1 MKQKVRKVWACI
13 LVFALMAGLGPWP
26 VAEVKAES
34 SKSFSSDNGEVE
46 ITLTESKVNEYW
58 CEYYLAVTNHSNQSI
73 RDWQLTLSVNDIS
86 KYRKSFG
93 CQATVKNDKLV
104 VKGQG
109 NGKVVAA
116 GSTYKVNDDF
126 KICFGGEVSFIGAEI
141 TYEYGSQSTGGN
153 EGSVGSGATYMEGYQ
168 CNYTLTGQTKDLRY
182 EDTPYGKHGALH
194 VDGLQVKDKYNQ
206 PFTLRGAST
215 HGMHWG
221 DGETFLN
228 KTAFQNLRDEWGVN
242 MVRLVSYVTQGGYT
256 QGSKDKLDKHIQEGV
271 SDLTDLGMY
280 AIIDWHVHA
289 ENPNDK
295 KSEAIQFFDTY
306 SKMYKDQ
313 SNIIYE
319 ICNEPTGT
327 PWNQLRPYAVDV
339 VKTIRANDPDAII
352 VVGTNTW
359 SQDVDEVAT
368 NGGKLNDPN
377 VMYTI
382 HFYSGSH
389 GESLREKVRTALK
402 AGTPVFCTEFGV
414 CDASGNGGFDLEE
427 ADRWIDFFEENGI
440 SYCCW
445 SFSKKNESAS
455 MLSPEC
461 NKVNG
466 FTNADLGA
474 TGAWLINTYRSRGGE
489 TPAPS
494 VSAAPSAVPTSSAS
508 VVPSAV
514 PTASASA
521 APSVVPTPSAS
532 VAPSAVPTP
541 SASAAPSA
549 VPTPSASV
557 APSASAAPSVVP
569 TPSASAE
576 PSAVPTPSASVAPSA
591 VPMPSAS
598 AAPSVVPTPSA
609 SAEPSA
615 VPTSSA
621 SAAPSAVPT
630 SSASVAPSAVPTPS
644 ASAAPSA
651 SVVPSASATPVT
663 SAVPTP
669 SASATSG
676 TSEAL
681 KPTINTTPGKGTTPS
696 VSDSTNE
703 RGENTASEE
712 DEELEVAV
720 SASSYTTT
728 VVDGV
733 QGVEVSNFDSHKT
746 TITIPDYITIKGKK
760 YPVISIQ
767 SNAFAKCKKL
777 TKVVIGK
784 NVRRIKPK
792 AFYNCKKLKTIVIK
806 TKKLTMKR
814 VGKKAFAGIYKKA
827 KITLPKGGF
836 SKKQKAAYKKILRA
850 RGVGK

>member
-1 MKQKVRKVWACI
+1 MKQNVRKVWACI

-26 VAEVKAES
+26 VAKVKAES

-46 ITLTESKVNEYW
+46 ITLTESKVNDYW
-58 CEYYLAVTNHSNQSI
+58 CEYYLAVTNHLSQSI

-86 KYRKSFG
+86 KYSKSFG

-104 VKGQG
+104 VKGRG

-116 GSTYKVNDDF
+116 GSTYKVDDDF
-126 KICFGGEVSFIGAEI
+126 KICFGGEVSFTGAEI
-141 TYEYGSQSTGGN
+141 TYEYGSQSSGGS

-168 CNYTLTGQTKDLRY
+168 CNYTLTGQTKDLLY

-256 QGSKDKLDKHIQEGV
+256 QGSKDKLDKHIQEGI
-271 SDLTDLGMY
+271 SNLTDLGMY

-289 ENPNDK
+289 ENPNDT
-295 KSEAIQFFDTY
+295 KSQAIEFFDMY

-327 PWNQLRPYAVDV
+327 PWNQIRPYAVDV
-339 VKTIRANDPDAII
+339 VNTIRANDPDAII
-352 VVGTNTW
+352 VVGTNNW

-368 NGGKLNDPN
+368 NGGKLDDPN

-389 GESLREKVRTALK
+389 GESFRNKVRTALN

-445 SFSKKNESAS
+445 SLSKKNESAS

-494 VSAAPSAVPTSSAS
+494 
-508 VVPSAV
+508 
-514 PTASASA
+514 ASA
-521 APSVVPTPSAS
+521 APGASNPPASSSQPGQTPG
-532 VAPSAVPTP
+532 VTPGTSAVP
-541 SASAAPSA
+541 
-549 VPTPSASV
+549 
-557 APSASAAPSVVP
+557 APSASAAPGASEVP
-569 TPSASAE
+569 APSASAAPGASE
-576 PSAVPTPSASVAPSA
+576 APKPSVSATPGASAVPTPS
-591 VPMPSAS
+591 
-598 AAPSVVPTPSA
+598 
-609 SAEPSA
+609 E
-615 VPTSSA
+615 
-621 SAAPSAVPT
+621 
-630 SSASVAPSAVPTPS
+630 
-644 ASAAPSA
+644 SAAPSA
-651 SVVPSASATPVT
+651 SVTPSVSAAPGVSATPGTGAVPSPSAS
-663 SAVPTP
+663 
-669 SASATSG
+669 
-676 TSEAL
+676 
-681 KPTINTTPGKGTTPS
+681 TTPGKGTTPS
-696 VSDSTNE
+696 VSASPSE

-712 DEELEVAV
+712 DEELDIAV

-733 QGVEVSNFDSHKT
+733 QGVEVSNFDSWKT

-836 SKKQKAAYKKILRA
+836 SKKQKVAYKKILRA
-850 RGVGK
+850 RGVGKKAKIK

>member
-1 MKQKVRKVWACI
+1 
-13 LVFALMAGLGPWP
+13 
-26 VAEVKAES
+26 
-34 SKSFSSDNGEVE
+34 
-46 ITLTESKVNEYW
+46 
-58 CEYYLAVTNHSNQSI
+58 
-73 RDWQLTLSVNDIS
+73 
-86 KYRKSFG
+86 
-93 CQATVKNDKLV
+93 
-104 VKGQG
+104 
-109 NGKVVAA
+109 
-116 GSTYKVNDDF
+116 
-126 KICFGGEVSFIGAEI
+126 
-141 TYEYGSQSTGGN
+141 
-153 EGSVGSGATYMEGYQ
+153 
-168 CNYTLTGQTKDLRY
+168 
-182 EDTPYGKHGALH
+182 
-194 VDGLQVKDKYNQ
+194 
-206 PFTLRGAST
+206 
-215 HGMHWG
+215 
-221 DGETFLN
+221 
-228 KTAFQNLRDEWGVN
+228 
-242 MVRLVSYVTQGGYT
+242 
-256 QGSKDKLDKHIQEGV
+256 
-271 SDLTDLGMY
+271 
-280 AIIDWHVHA
+280 
-289 ENPNDK
+289 
-295 KSEAIQFFDTY
+295 
-306 SKMYKDQ
+306 
-313 SNIIYE
+313 
-319 ICNEPTGT
+319 
-327 PWNQLRPYAVDV
+327 
-339 VKTIRANDPDAII
+339 
-352 VVGTNTW
+352 
-359 SQDVDEVAT
+359 
-368 NGGKLNDPN
+368 
-377 VMYTI
+377 MYTI

-494 VSAAPSAVPTSSAS
+494 VSAAPSAVPTASASAAPSAVPTASAS

-532 VAPSAVPTP
+532 VEPSTVPTP
-541 SASAAPSA
+541 SASA
-549 VPTPSASV
+549 VPSASV
-557 APSASAAPSVVP
+557 A
-569 TPSASAE
+569 
-576 PSAVPTPSASVAPSA
+576 
-591 VPMPSAS
+591 
-598 AAPSVVPTPSA
+598 
-609 SAEPSA
+609 
-615 VPTSSA
+615 
-621 SAAPSAVPT
+621 
-630 SSASVAPSAVPTPS
+630 
-644 ASAAPSA
+644 
-651 SVVPSASATPVT
+651 PSASATPVT

-669 SASATSG
+669 SASATPVTSVVPTPSASATPG
-676 TSEAL
+676 TSEAP

-696 VSDSTNE
+696 VSDSPNE
-703 RGENTASEE
+703 RGENTVSEE
-712 DEELEVAV
+712 DEELDIAV

-728 VVDGV
+728 IVDGV
-733 QGVEVSNFDSHKT
+733 QGVEVSNFDSQKT

-850 RGVGK
+850 RGVGKKAKIK

>member
-1 MKQKVRKVWACI
+1 MKQKVRKVCACI

-46 ITLTESKVNEYW
+46 ITLTESKVNDYW
-58 CEYYLAVTNHSNQSI
+58 CEYYLAVTNHSSQSI

-86 KYRKSFG
+86 KYSKSYG
-93 CQATVKNDKLV
+93 CQATVENDKLV
-104 VKGQG
+104 VKGRG

-116 GSTYKVNDDF
+116 GSTYKVDDDF
-126 KICFGGEVSFIGAEI
+126 KICFGGEVSFTGAEI
-141 TYEYGSQSTGGN
+141 TYEYGSQSTGGS

-168 CNYTLTGQTKDLRY
+168 CNYTLTGQTKDLLY

-256 QGSKDKLDKHIQEGV
+256 QGSKDKLDKHIQEGI
-271 SDLTDLGMY
+271 SNLTDLGMY

-289 ENPNDK
+289 ENPNDT
-295 KSEAIQFFDTY
+295 KSQAIEFFDMY

-327 PWNQLRPYAVDV
+327 PWNQIRPYAVDV
-339 VKTIRANDPDAII
+339 VNTIRANDPDAII
-352 VVGTNTW
+352 VVGTNNW

-368 NGGKLNDPN
+368 NGGKLDDPN

-389 GESLREKVRTALK
+389 GESFRNKVRTALN

-445 SFSKKNESAS
+445 SLSKKNESAS

-494 VSAAPSAVPTSSAS
+494 VSAAPGVSAM
-508 VVPSAV
+508 
-514 PTASASA
+514 
-521 APSVVPTPSAS
+521 PTPS
-532 VAPSAVPTP
+532 VAPGASNLPASSSQPGQTPGVTPRASAVPTP
-541 SASAAPSA
+541 SASAAPS
-549 VPTPSASV
+549 V
-557 APSASAAPSVVP
+557 
-569 TPSASAE
+569 
-576 PSAVPTPSASVAPSA
+576 
-591 VPMPSAS
+591 
-598 AAPSVVPTPSA
+598 
-609 SAEPSA
+609 

-621 SAAPSAVPT
+621 SA
-630 SSASVAPSAVPTPS
+630 TPS
-644 ASAAPSA
+644 VSAAPGVSA
-651 SVVPSASATPVT
+651 TPGTGAVPSPSASATP
-663 SAVPTP
+663 
-669 SASATSG
+669 G
-676 TSEAL
+676 TSEAP
-681 KPTINTTPGKGTTPS
+681 KPTISTTPGKGTTPS
-696 VSDSTNE
+696 MSASPSE

-733 QGVEVSNFDSHKT
+733 QGVEMSNFDSRKT

-806 TKKLTMKR
+806 TKKLTMKC

-827 KITLPKGGF
+827 KITLPKGRF

-850 RGVGK
+850 RGVGKKAKIK

>member
-26 VAEVKAES
+26 AEEVIAEN

-86 KYRKSFG
+86 KYSKSYG

-116 GSTYKVNDDF
+116 GSTYKVDDDF
-126 KICFGGEVSFIGAEI
+126 KICFGREVSFTGAEI
-141 TYEYGSQSTGGN
+141 TYEHGSQSTGGN
-153 EGSVGSGATYMEGYQ
+153 EGSVGSGATFIDGYQ
-168 CNYTLTGQTKDLRY
+168 CNYTLTGQMKDVPY

-256 QGSKDKLDKHIQEGV
+256 QGSKDKLDKHIQKGV
-271 SDLTDLGMY
+271 SNLTELGMY

-306 SKMYKDQ
+306 SKKYKDQ

-327 PWNQLRPYAVDV
+327 PWNQIRPYAVDV
-339 VKTIRANDPDAII
+339 VNTIRANDPDAII

-368 NGGKLNDPN
+368 NGGKIDDPN

-414 CDASGNGGFDLEE
+414 CDASGNGGFNLEE

-445 SFSKKNESAS
+445 SLSKKNESAS

-494 VSAAPSAVPTSSAS
+494 VSAAPGA
-508 VVPSAV
+508 
-514 PTASASA
+514 
-521 APSVVPTPSAS
+521 
-532 VAPSAVPTP
+532 SAVPTP

-549 VPTPSASV
+549 VPTSSASV
-557 APSASAAPSVVP
+557 
-569 TPSASAE
+569 
-576 PSAVPTPSASVAPSA
+576 
-591 VPMPSAS
+591 
-598 AAPSVVPTPSA
+598 
-609 SAEPSA
+609 EPSA

-621 SAAPSAVPT
+621 SVEPST
-630 SSASVAPSAVPTPS
+630 VPTPS
-644 ASAAPSA
+644 ASAVPSA
-651 SVVPSASATPVT
+651 SVAPSASATPVT

-669 SASATSG
+669 SASATPG

-696 VSDSTNE
+696 VSDSPNE

-712 DEELEVAV
+712 DEELDIAV

-728 VVDGV
+728 IVDGV
-733 QGVEVSNFDSHKT
+733 QGVEVSNFDSQKT

-850 RGVGK
+850 RGVGKKAKIK

>member
-26 VAEVKAES
+26 AEEVIAES

-86 KYRKSFG
+86 KYRDSYG

-126 KICFGGEVSFIGAEI
+126 KICFGGEVSFTGAEI

-153 EGSVGSGATYMEGYQ
+153 EGSVGSGATYLEGYQ

-194 VDGLQVKDKYNQ
+194 VDGLQVKDKYDQ

-256 QGSKDKLDKHIQEGV
+256 DGAKDKLDKHIREGV

-339 VKTIRANDPDAII
+339 VNTIRANDPDAII

-368 NGGKLNDPN
+368 NGGKINDRN

-414 CDASGNGGFDLEE
+414 CDASGNGGFNLEE

-445 SFSKKNESAS
+445 SLSKKNESAS

-494 VSAAPSAVPTSSAS
+494 VSAAPGA
-508 VVPSAV
+508 
-514 PTASASA
+514 
-521 APSVVPTPSAS
+521 
-532 VAPSAVPTP
+532 
-541 SASAAPSA
+541 
-549 VPTPSASV
+549 
-557 APSASAAPSVVP
+557 
-569 TPSASAE
+569 
-576 PSAVPTPSASVAPSA
+576 SA

-609 SAEPSA
+609 SAAPSA

-630 SSASVAPSAVPTPS
+630 SSASVEPSAVPTSSASVEPSVVPTPS
-644 ASAAPSA
+644 ASVA
-651 SVVPSASATPVT
+651 PSASATPVT

-669 SASATSG
+669 SASATPG
-676 TSEAL
+676 TSEAP

-696 VSDSTNE
+696 VSDSPNE

-712 DEELEVAV
+712 DEELDIAV

-728 VVDGV
+728 IVDGV
-733 QGVEVSNFDSHKT
+733 QGVEVSNFDSQKT

-784 NVRRIKPK
+784 NVRRIKAK

-850 RGVGK
+850 RGVGKKAKIK

>member
-1 MKQKVRKVWACI
+1 MTVI
-13 LVFALMAGLGPWP
+13 G
-26 VAEVKAES
+26 
-34 SKSFSSDNGEVE
+34 
-46 ITLTESKVNEYW
+46 TLE
-58 CEYYLAVTNHSNQSI
+58 H
-73 RDWQLTLSVNDIS
+73 
-86 KYRKSFG
+86 
-93 CQATVKNDKLV
+93 
-104 VKGQG
+104 
-109 NGKVVAA
+109 
-116 GSTYKVNDDF
+116 
-126 KICFGGEVSFIGAEI
+126 
-141 TYEYGSQSTGGN
+141 
-153 EGSVGSGATYMEGYQ
+153 
-168 CNYTLTGQTKDLRY
+168 
-182 EDTPYGKHGALH
+182 P
-194 VDGLQVKDKYNQ
+194 
-206 PFTLRGAST
+206 
-215 HGMHWG
+215 
-221 DGETFLN
+221 
-228 KTAFQNLRDEWGVN
+228 
-242 MVRLVSYVTQGGYT
+242 
-256 QGSKDKLDKHIQEGV
+256 
-271 SDLTDLGMY
+271 
-280 AIIDWHVHA
+280 VHA
-289 ENPNDK
+289 VNLD
-295 KSEAIQFFDTY
+295 
-306 SKMYKDQ
+306 
-313 SNIIYE
+313 
-319 ICNEPTGT
+319 
-327 PWNQLRPYAVDV
+327 R
-339 VKTIRANDPDAII
+339 TIEEMEEHYPDAII

-368 NGGKLNDPN
+368 NGGKIDDPN

-414 CDASGNGGFDLEE
+414 CDASGNGGFNLEE

-445 SFSKKNESAS
+445 SLSKKNESAS

-494 VSAAPSAVPTSSAS
+494 VSAAPGA
-508 VVPSAV
+508 
-514 PTASASA
+514 
-521 APSVVPTPSAS
+521 
-532 VAPSAVPTP
+532 SAVPTP
-541 SASAAPSA
+541 SASA
-549 VPTPSASV
+549 VPSASV
-557 APSASAAPSVVP
+557 A
-569 TPSASAE
+569 
-576 PSAVPTPSASVAPSA
+576 
-591 VPMPSAS
+591 
-598 AAPSVVPTPSA
+598 
-609 SAEPSA
+609 
-615 VPTSSA
+615 
-621 SAAPSAVPT
+621 
-630 SSASVAPSAVPTPS
+630 
-644 ASAAPSA
+644 
-651 SVVPSASATPVT
+651 PSASATPVT

-669 SASATSG
+669 SASATPG

-696 VSDSTNE
+696 VSDSPNE

-712 DEELEVAV
+712 DEELDIAV

-728 VVDGV
+728 IVDGV
-733 QGVEVSNFDSHKT
+733 QGVEVSNFDSQKT

-850 RGVGK
+850 RGVGKKAKIK

>member
-26 VAEVKAES
+26 LAEVKAES

-86 KYRKSFG
+86 KYSKSFG
-93 CQATVKNDKLV
+93 CLATVKNDKLV

-116 GSTYKVNDDF
+116 GSTYKVDDNF
-126 KICFGGEVSFIGAEI
+126 KVCFGGEVSFTGAEI

-153 EGSVGSGATYMEGYQ
+153 EGSVGSGATYLEGYQ
-168 CNYTLTGQTKDLRY
+168 CNYTLTGQTKELQY

-194 VDGLQVKDKYNQ
+194 VDGLQVKDKNNQ

-271 SDLTDLGMY
+271 SNLTDLGMY

-289 ENPNDK
+289 ENPNDT
-295 KSEAIQFFDTY
+295 KSQAIEFFDTY

-327 PWNQLRPYAVDV
+327 PWNQIRPYAVDV
-339 VKTIRANDPDAII
+339 VNTIRANDPDAII

-368 NGGKLNDPN
+368 NGGKIDDPN

-445 SFSKKNESAS
+445 SLSKKNESAS

-494 VSAAPSAVPTSSAS
+494 VSAAPGV
-508 VVPSAV
+508 
-514 PTASASA
+514 
-521 APSVVPTPSAS
+521 
-532 VAPSAVPTP
+532 SAVPTP
-541 SASAAPSA
+541 SVSAAPGVSATPGTGA
-549 VPTPSASV
+549 VPS
-557 APSASAAPSVVP
+557 
-569 TPSASAE
+569 
-576 PSAVPTPSASVAPSA
+576 
-591 VPMPSAS
+591 
-598 AAPSVVPTPSA
+598 
-609 SAEPSA
+609 
-615 VPTSSA
+615 
-621 SAAPSAVPT
+621 
-630 SSASVAPSAVPTPS
+630 
-644 ASAAPSA
+644 
-651 SVVPSASATPVT
+651 PSASATP
-663 SAVPTP
+663 
-669 SASATSG
+669 G
-676 TSEAL
+676 TSEAP
-681 KPTINTTPGKGTTPS
+681 KPTISTTPGKGTTPS
-696 VSDSTNE
+696 MNASPSE

-733 QGVEVSNFDSHKT
+733 QGVEMSNFDSRKT

-784 NVRRIKPK
+784 NVRRIKSK
-792 AFYNCKKLKTIVIK
+792 AFYNCKKIKTIVIK
-806 TKKLTMKR
+806 TKKLTMKC

-836 SKKQKAAYKKILRA
+836 SNKQKAAYKKILRA
-850 RGVGK
+850 RGVGKKAKIK

>member
-26 VAEVKAES
+26 AEEVIAEN

-46 ITLTESKVNEYW
+46 ITLTESKKNEYW
-58 CEYYLAVTNHSNQSI
+58 FEYYLAVTNHSNQSI

-86 KYRKSFG
+86 KYSKSYG

-116 GSTYKVNDDF
+116 GSTYKVDDDF
-126 KICFGGEVSFIGAEI
+126 KICFGREVSFTGAEI

-153 EGSVGSGATYMEGYQ
+153 EGSVGSGATFIDGYQ
-168 CNYTLTGQTKDLRY
+168 CNYTLTGQMKDVPY

-256 QGSKDKLDKHIQEGV
+256 QGSKDKLDKHIQKGV
-271 SDLTDLGMY
+271 SNLTELGMY

-306 SKMYKDQ
+306 SKKYKDQ

-327 PWNQLRPYAVDV
+327 PWNQIRPYAVDV
-339 VKTIRANDPDAII
+339 VNTIRANDPDAII

-368 NGGKLNDPN
+368 NGGKIDDPN

-414 CDASGNGGFDLEE
+414 CDASGNGGFNLEE

-445 SFSKKNESAS
+445 SLSKKNESAS

-494 VSAAPSAVPTSSAS
+494 VSAAPGA
-508 VVPSAV
+508 
-514 PTASASA
+514 
-521 APSVVPTPSAS
+521 
-532 VAPSAVPTP
+532 SAVPTP

-549 VPTPSASV
+549 VPTSSASVEPSAVPTSSASVEPSAVPTSSASVEPSTVPTPSASAVPSASV
-557 APSASAAPSVVP
+557 APSASA
-569 TPSASAE
+569 TL
-576 PSAVPTPSASVAPSA
+576 
-591 VPMPSAS
+591 
-598 AAPSVVPTPSA
+598 
-609 SAEPSA
+609 
-615 VPTSSA
+615 
-621 SAAPSAVPT
+621 
-630 SSASVAPSAVPTPS
+630 
-644 ASAAPSA
+644 
-651 SVVPSASATPVT
+651 VT

-669 SASATSG
+669 SASATPG

-696 VSDSTNE
+696 VSDSPNE

-712 DEELEVAV
+712 DEELDIAV

-728 VVDGV
+728 IVDGV
-733 QGVEVSNFDSHKT
+733 QGVEVSNFDSQKT
-746 TITIPDYITIKGKK
+746 TITIPDYITIRGKK

-850 RGVGK
+850 RGVGKKAKIK

>member
-13 LVFALMAGLGPWP
+13 LVFALMAGICPWQ
-26 VAEVKAES
+26 AEEVIAEN

-46 ITLTESKVNEYW
+46 ITLTESKKNEYW
-58 CEYYLAVTNHSNQSI
+58 FEYYLAVTNHSNQSI
-73 RDWQLTLSVNDIS
+73 RDWQLTLSVNDIFKYS
-86 KYRKSFG
+86 KSYG

-116 GSTYKVNDDF
+116 GSTYKVNDAF
-126 KICFGGEVSFIGAEI
+126 KICFGGEISFTGAEI

-153 EGSVGSGATYMEGYQ
+153 EGSVGSGATYLEGYQ

-194 VDGLQVKDKYNQ
+194 VDGLQVKDKYDQ

-306 SKMYKDQ
+306 SKKYKDQ

-327 PWNQLRPYAVDV
+327 PWNQIRPYAVDV
-339 VKTIRANDPDAII
+339 VNTIRANDPDAII

-368 NGGKLNDPN
+368 NGGKINDRN

-389 GESLREKVRTALK
+389 EERLREKVRTALK

-494 VSAAPSAVPTSSAS
+494 
-508 VVPSAV
+508 
-514 PTASASA
+514 ASA
-521 APSVVPTPSAS
+521 A
-532 VAPSAVPTP
+532 
-541 SASAAPSA
+541 
-549 VPTPSASV
+549 
-557 APSASAAPSVVP
+557 
-569 TPSASAE
+569 
-576 PSAVPTPSASVAPSA
+576 PSASVAPSA

-609 SAEPSA
+609 SAGPSA
-615 VPTSSA
+615 VPTSSASAAPSAVPTPSA

-644 ASAAPSA
+644 ASAA
-651 SVVPSASATPVT
+651 
-663 SAVPTP
+663 P

-733 QGVEVSNFDSHKT
+733 QGVEVSNFDSQKT

-836 SKKQKAAYKKILRA
+836 SKKQKAAYKKILCA
-850 RGVGK
+850 RGVGKKAKIK

>member
-26 VAEVKAES
+26 AEEVIAES

-86 KYRKSFG
+86 KYSKSFG

-116 GSTYKVNDDF
+116 GSTYKVDDDF
-126 KICFGGEVSFIGAEI
+126 KICFGREVSFTGAEI

-168 CNYTLTGQTKDLRY
+168 CNYTLTGQTKDLLY

-306 SKMYKDQ
+306 SKKYKDQ

-327 PWNQLRPYAVDV
+327 PWNQIRPYAVDV

-494 VSAAPSAVPTSSAS
+494 VSAAPGA
-508 VVPSAV
+508 
-514 PTASASA
+514 
-521 APSVVPTPSAS
+521 
-532 VAPSAVPTP
+532 
-541 SASAAPSA
+541 
-549 VPTPSASV
+549 
-557 APSASAAPSVVP
+557 
-569 TPSASAE
+569 
-576 PSAVPTPSASVAPSA
+576 SA

-609 SAEPSA
+609 SAVPSAVPTSSASVEPSA

-621 SAAPSAVPT
+621 SVE
-630 SSASVAPSAVPTPS
+630 PSAVPTPS
-644 ASAAPSA
+644 ASVA
-651 SVVPSASATPVT
+651 PSASATPVT

-669 SASATSG
+669 SASATPG
-676 TSEAL
+676 TSEAP

-696 VSDSTNE
+696 VSDSPNE

-712 DEELEVAV
+712 DEELDIAV

-733 QGVEVSNFDSHKT
+733 QGVEVSNFDSQKT

-850 RGVGK
+850 RGVGKKAKIK